1 MILYSCTTH
10 IFYVKYKD
18 IIMES
23 LICHGIEDIYINDRK
38 SICNIQNLQDNIAFT
53 HDLPV
58 SLFGSDL
65 KEH

>member
-1 MILYSCTTH
+1 
-10 IFYVKYKD
+10 
-18 IIMES
+18 MES